1 MVLLCQQPTR
11 RRPTPDRPRKQADHE
26 NEALVTFARSPVSIY
41 AALVSISLQH
51 ALYDQFA
58 AFRWPTFAEMYAMGV
73 ELGAGATSVVMEALH
88 RKTGAPFAV
97 KLISKGRATCLGM
110 KDHRSEIACLRTL
123 HHPHIVNLV
132 DYFDEDDAAYVVLEL
147 VPGGELF
154 LYMLE
159 HGPCTEAETKH
170 IIKQLLAAVI
180 YCHEHN
186 IVHRDIKPENI
197 LFTRDPDSGAVTI
210 KLADF
215 GFATSVRGDTLSR
228 RCGTQRYMAPEMLK
242 GQTYGTSVDVWSIG
256 IITFCLLCGFFPEID
271 DAGNV
276 QFDGHISLSP
286 AAIEC
291 VEEMLTMEPTMR
303 STAKEVLSHPWFSNQ
318 PPRST
323 GRKRT
328 VDMFETFGLF
338 ITDMLQFVAFC
349 QTLEFGAKTQ
359 QTLETANDGLGMI
372 QLYLSTEPSTI
383 SSMFT
388 FLSNVVGSLV
398 DDISSEEPDL
408 IPVAKQLQRTYE
420 ALRLQLVP
428 NCPTSHTL
436 MACI

>member
-1 MVLLCQQPTR
+1 MVILCAPTKR
-11 RRPTPDRPRKQADHE
+11 RVPDDDDDGA
-26 NEALVTFARSPVSIY
+26 AVSFARSPISIY
-41 AALVSISLQH
+41 AALVSISLQR
-51 ALYDQFA
+51 ALFDDFA
-58 AFRWPTFAEMYAMGV
+58 PFRWPTFAEMYALGI
-73 ELGAGATSVVMEALH
+73 ELGAGATSVVRDAIH
-88 RKTGAPFAV
+88 RKTGNHVAV
-97 KLISKGRATCLGM
+97 KLIAKCRATGLGM

-123 HHPHIVNLV
+123 HHPHIVNLL
-132 DYFDEDDAAYVVLEL
+132 DYFDEADDAYVVLEL
-147 VPGGELF
+147 VPGGEL
-154 LYMLE
+154 YMYMCQ
-159 HGPCTEAETKH
+159 HGRFNESETKH
-170 IIKQLLAAVI
+170 IIKQLLAAIV

-197 LFTRDPDSGAVTI
+197 LCTKDDSGELVI

-228 RCGTQRYMAPEMLK
+228 RCGTAGYMAPEMLK
-242 GQTYGTSVDVWSIG
+242 GQTYGTAVDIWSIG
-256 IITFCLLCGFFPEID
+256 IVTFCLLSGYFPEID

-276 QFDGHISLSP
+276 IFDPKHGISP
-286 AAIEC
+286 AAQEC
-291 VEEMLTMEPTMR
+291 VEEMLTMEPSMR
-303 STAKEVLSHPWFSNQ
+303 STAKEVLTHPWFSNQ

-338 ITDMLQFVAFC
+338 INDMLQFVGFC

-398 DDISSEEPDL
+398 DDISSEEPEL

-420 ALRLQLVP
+420 ALRIQLVP